1 MPRNESDART
11 GSGVTPSE
19 AMMPPT
25 ADENMRRRE
34 YPVQQV
40 PPVGHARMWA
50 DARANTVS
58 LTYNG
63 VDIVTFQLPAGARP
77 HPRAHSDGN
86 MQSEPFIQQFT
97 ISCEAPAHAKLEF
110 AAPVEL
116 RNMRARR
123 AEAGEAILGQ
133 LGNPLI
139 YGANAMYFVD
149 WDLLVSLH
157 GLSFKWLGSAVS
169 HGADGWRAALE
180 LELGPRPLVVL
191 IRPRY
196 YGQHLGYRQHE
207 PWKFKPDARPIAGW
221 CSWEAYHS
229 DVTEQDVRAA
239 ARAIAPLKRY
249 GMEYMQLDDGYQQAQ
264 VPLQPGADVGKSW
277 LNTNGKF
284 PGGHQAITEAMR
296 AGGFKPGIW
305 TNATLTNREAADAG
319 GYCVRRGDGSLLR
332 GDWIQYVLDCAPD
345 TLARQVTPY
354 YRALRQQGYEYFKSD
369 SLRHLLYDGQQEAVR
384 LGLLDSETASARQSA
399 YMRAAREGI
408 GPDAY
413 YLSCWG
419 ALSQSIGIADAMRIA
434 GDTNPNWCSYSMQL
448 RESARWYFAQ
458 RVLFTLDP
466 DVVCVRGEYAHV
478 RMMLSLVSLMGG
490 LYMISDAPEAYGE
503 AKLELIK
510 RTLPP
515 LATCAAE
522 TGPVDYTTPACI
534 YASGDAQEYC
544 RDIGH
549 IDDDSCPFASLWAFH
564 IAHGGR
570 RWCVVQRAAV
580 VPLRARVVSGAA
592 LGLDPAREYYS
603 YNFWAQRGARVS
615 GDAIAL
621 PELAL
626 GDTTVLAL
634 TDITDGKPALVGSSR
649 HVSMDAVSVGQ
660 AYSGVD
666 GFVLE
671 LSGFDGLEAEYAV
684 FAGALRGKVRRQR
697 GASANCVRD
706 GELIRV
712 KVRYEAPEALVVI
725 S

>member
-1 MPRNESDART
+1 MPQNEPGTRT
-11 GSGVTPSE
+11 ESGVTPSE
-19 AMMPPT
+19 VMIPPT

-34 YPVQQV
+34 YPTQQV

-50 DARANTVS
+50 DANANTVS

-63 VDIVTFQLPAGARP
+63 VDIVTFKLPAGARP
-77 HPRAHSDGN
+77 RPKAHSDGN

-97 ISCEAPAHAKLEF
+97 ISCEAPARTQVEF

-123 AEAGEAILGQ
+123 AVAGEAILGQ

-157 GLSFKWLGSAVS
+157 GLRFKWLGNAISQDAN
-169 HGADGWRAALE
+169 GWHATLE

-207 PWKFKPDARPIAGW
+207 PWKFKPNPKPVAGW

-229 DVTEQDVRAA
+229 NVTEKDVGEA
-239 ARAIAPLKRY
+239 ARAVAPLKRY
-249 GMEYMQLDDGYQQAQ
+249 GLEYMQLDDGYQQLL
-264 VPLQPGADVGKSW
+264 VPVRPGADVGESW
-277 LNTNGKF
+277 LNTNEKF
-284 PGGHQAITEAMR
+284 PGGHAAITSAMR
-296 AGGFKPGIW
+296 SGGFKPGIW
-305 TNATLTNREAADAG
+305 TNATLTNREAAEASG
-319 GYCVRRGDGSLLR
+319 CCVRRADGSLLK
-332 GDWIQYVLDCAPD
+332 GDWIQYVLDCKPS
-345 TLARQVTPY
+345 TLARHVTPY
-354 YRALRQQGYEYFKSD
+354 YRALREQGYEYFKSD
-369 SLRHLLYDGQQEAVR
+369 SLRHLIYDGQQEAVR

-419 ALSQSIGIADAMRIA
+419 VLSQSIGVADAMRVA

-458 RVLFTLDP
+458 RVMFTLDP
-466 DVVCVRGEYAHV
+466 DVVCVRGQYEYV

-490 LYMISDAPEAYGE
+490 LYMISDKPETYGE
-503 AKLELIK
+503 SQMELIQ

-522 TGPVDYTTPACI
+522 TGPVDYTTPACM
-534 YASGDAQEYC
+534 YTSGDEQAYC
-544 RDIGH
+544 HDISH
-549 IDDDSCPFASLWAFH
+549 IDDDSCPFSSLWAFH
-564 IAHGGR
+564 INHGGR
-570 RWCVVQRAAV
+570 QWCVVQRAAV
-580 VPLRARVVSGAA
+580 VPLNALVVSGEA
-592 LGLDPAREYYS
+592 LGLDPEREYYS
-603 YNFWAQRGARVS
+603 YNFWAQRGTRVS
-615 GDAIAL
+615 GKAIAL

-634 TDITDGKPALVGSSR
+634 TDITEGKPVLVGSSR
-649 HVSMDAVSVGQ
+649 HVSMDAVSVKQ
-660 AYSGVD
+660 AYIGTD
-666 GFVLE
+666 GYVLE
-671 LSGFDGLEAEYAV
+671 LSGFEGLEAEYVV
-684 FAGALRGKVRRQR
+684 FAGALRGKLKRSRDAVV
-697 GASANCVRD
+697 NCVKD

-712 KVRYEAPEALVVI
+712 KVKFEAAEALVVI
-725 S
+725 A